1 MGTQAA
7 PASEAP
13 AVTPASAGATGSPD
27 TATDPA
33 WIVGRVGDADPRVRL
48 LCLPQAGGS
57 AASFAP
63 WRLVA
68 PPGIELATVELPGR
82 GTRGAEQLP
91 DTLEELADAVTEGLT
106 AEFDRPYAL
115 FGHSFGGLLAYAVT
129 LRIAR
134 RGLPLPLA
142 LLVSAARAPH
152 RVVPERIS
160 DRDDAGLRAWL
171 DGFGGLPPELTAY
184 PAFLRYALRTVRR
197 DLALAESYR
206 SVEPLPAGVPLHVLG
221 GAADPLV
228 RPAHL
233 ERWRE
238 CAPAGCTVELLPG
251 GHDYP
256 FTDAPA
262 VLGALAARLR

>member
-7 PASEAP
+7 PASKAP
-13 AVTPASAGATGSPD
+13 AVAPASADAAGSPGTVAD
-27 TATDPA
+27 SA
-33 WIVGRVGDADPRVRL
+33 WIVGRVGATNPRLRL

-63 WRLVA
+63 WRLAV
-68 PPGIELATVELPGR
+68 PPGLELATVELPGR
-82 GTRGAEQLP
+82 GTRGAEPLP
-91 DTLEELADAVTEGLT
+91 DTLEELAEAVTDGLT
-106 AEFDRPYAL
+106 AEFDQPYAL
-115 FGHSFGGLLAYAVT
+115 FGHSFGALLAHAVT
-129 LRIAR
+129 RCIAR
-134 RGLPLPLA
+134 RGLPLPRA

-160 DRDDAGLRAWL
+160 ERDDDGLRAWL
-171 DGFGGLPPELTAY
+171 DGFGGLPPELAAY
-184 PAFLRYALRTVRR
+184 PASLRYALRTVRR
-197 DLALAESYR
+197 DLALAEAYR

-221 GAADPLV
+221 GADDPLI

-233 ERWRE
+233 EHWRE

-251 GHDYP
+251 GHDFP
-256 FTDAPA
+256 FTGAPV